1 MKKVQMDICISRDE
15 IRQVTNQTSGRF
27 ISYDEYL
34 KIISAN

>member
-1 MKKVQMDICISRDE
+1 MDICIYE
-15 IRQVTNQTSGRF
+15 TKYAKLLIETSGRF